1 MQDKLSYRQI
11 FENGLWKDNPGL
23 VLLLGL
29 CPLLAVSNTIVNG
42 LGLAIG
48 TIAVLVSTNV
58 VVSATRGWIHH
69 DVRLPTFILVIAT
82 FVTVVELLFKA
93 LAFDLYLNLG
103 IFIPLI
109 VTNCVILGRAEAFAS
124 RQPVVAALV
133 DGLAYGIG
141 FAVGLILLGGMREI
155 IGQGSLFRGAE
166 TLLGPWGANLEISF
180 SSEPTGLLL
189 AMLPPGAFI
198 GLAVLIA
205 LRNIISRRSAARET
219 DSDSAQTDLTT

>member
-1 MQDKLSYRQI
+1 MQTGS
-11 FENGLWKDNPGL
+11 
-23 VLLLGL
+23 
-29 CPLLAVSNTIVNG
+29 
-42 LGLAIG
+42 AI
-48 TIAVLVSTNV
+48 
-58 VVSATRGWIHH
+58 
-69 DVRLPTFILVIAT
+69 TFILVIAT

-124 RQPVVAALV
+124 RQPVIAALV

-141 FAVGLILLGGMREI
+141 FAVVLILLGGMREI
-155 IGQGSLFRGAE
+155 VGQGSLFRGAE
-166 TLLGPWGANLEISF
+166 ALLGPWGANLEISF

-198 GLAVLIA
+198 GLAILIA
-205 LRNIISRRSAARET
+205 LRNTISQRSVAPER
-219 DSDSAQTDLTT
+219 DSDSTQTDSTT